1 MPATG
6 KLPSKELA
14 LKGGAGMHF
23 PSSGP
28 WLSLLLAAISGALMA
43 VQGSLNASLGKIV
56 GLLETTF
63 VVHAVGTAILAALLF
78 VFQMG
83 KGDLS
88 AIGSAPWYSYLGG
101 VVGVFIIYL
110 VAASIPGVGVG
121 NATTAI
127 IVGQVLTAVAIDCTG
142 LFGLSKIEFHWQ
154 QLAGLALLAAGAKL
168 LLRGV

>member
-1 MPATG
+1 MLPA
-6 KLPSKELA
+6 KNWQ
-14 LKGGAGMHF
+14 GGAGMHL

-28 WLSLLLAAISGALMA
+28 WFSLILAAISGALMA
-43 VQGSLNASLGKIV
+43 LQGSLNASLGKII

-63 VVHAVGTAILAALLF
+63 VVHIVGTVILAALLF

-83 KGDLS
+83 KGDLTV
-88 AIGSAPWYSYLGG
+88 IGNAPWYSYFGG

-142 LFGLSKIEFHWQ
+142 LFGLSKMEFHWQ